1 MARLRAALNMTKKS
15 PPLPPRGS
23 PESKPDTASKSDT
36 SIGTN
41 SQQQKSW
48 GFWKAKTSAAA
59 PSLIPS
65 FASIPPLSTS
75 SRLLSWFRSPEL
87 PSRVETPLPV
97 KSAVVIGV
105 HGYFPAKIT
114 RKVLGEPTGTSQK
127 FASEAAKVVKLQ
139 HPRAHVTEIALDG
152 EGLISDRIEELYK
165 QLKRY
170 KLPLQQA
177 DLIFFAA
184 HSQGTVVSLS
194 LADHLLSDELFNPK
208 LQRLC
213 VLSMAGAL
221 LGPMPGMDQ
230 SLAMK
235 AISRIE
241 HASLVELF
249 ELQRSDS
256 SPSTVLRDS
265 LTKVLDAGAKLVLVG
280 SADDQ
285 LVPLYSA
292 LATNLQHPN
301 VFRAVYLD
309 GATASEVGHQVVE
322 PLLELA
328 CRQFN
333 AGASDHGVVRELSE
347 LLAGQLVSGGHSKL
361 YSYDEVYKLAL
372 RIATYTTQPR
382 HSVPEFTSH
391 DIRDDISKNPFVLP
405 WSVRA
410 LLSDANRSD
419 QLRPFVQALV
429 KDIQEWKPEKKQLKD
444 LKYRLGGVTRSKL

>member
-1 MARLRAALNMTKKS
+1 MTKKS
-15 PPLPPRGS
+15 APIPPRGS
-23 PESKPDTASKSDT
+23 PESKADT
-36 SIGTN
+36 SISSN
-41 SQQQKSW
+41 KQNQKSW
-48 GFWKAKTSAAA
+48 GFWKAKTSSAA

-65 FASIPPLSTS
+65 FTSIPPLSTS
-75 SRLLSWFRSPEL
+75 SRLLNLFRSPGL
-87 PSRVETPLPV
+87 PNRVDHSLPV
-97 KSAVVIGV
+97 KTAVVIGV

-114 RKVLGEPTGTSQK
+114 RKVLGEPTGTSRK
-127 FASEAAKVVKLQ
+127 FASEAAKAVKQQ
-139 HPRAHVTEIALDG
+139 HPRAHITEIALDG
-152 EGLISDRIEELYK
+152 EGLISDRIEELYR

-177 DLIFFAA
+177 DLIYFAA
-184 HSQGTVVSLS
+184 HSQGTVVSVS
-194 LADHLLSDELFNPK
+194 LADRLLSEELFNPK

-230 SLAMK
+230 TLAMK

-249 ELQRSDS
+249 ELQRSES
-256 SPSTVLRDS
+256 NPSTVLRNA
-265 LTKVLDAGAKLVLVG
+265 LTNVLNAGAKLVLIG

-292 LATNLQHPN
+292 LATNLEHPN

-309 GATASEVGHQVVE
+309 GATADEVGHQVVE

-333 AGASDHGVVRELSE
+333 AGSTDHGVVRELSA

-372 RIATYTTQPR
+372 KIATYTTQPR
-382 HSVPEFTSH
+382 QKAPQFANH
-391 DIRDDISKNPFVLP
+391 DIKDDISKNPFVLP
-405 WSVRA
+405 WALHA
-410 LLSDANRSD
+410 LLSDASQNE

-429 KDIQEWKPEKKQLKD
+429 KDIQEWNPEKKQLKD
-444 LKYRLGGVTRSKL
+444 LKYRLGGVTKSKL